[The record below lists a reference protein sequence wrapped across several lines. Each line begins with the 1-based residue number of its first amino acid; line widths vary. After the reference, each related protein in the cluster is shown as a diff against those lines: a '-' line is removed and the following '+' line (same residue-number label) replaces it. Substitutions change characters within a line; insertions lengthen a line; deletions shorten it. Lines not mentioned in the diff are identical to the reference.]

1 MKNLKKTAAIALMA
15 CAVCASAFAAKTK
28 AADTE
33 NPNATTIING
43 QITTFEAGR
52 IWIIQQPNGNRIRA
66 DLGKYGG
73 RLWRLKD
80 MEFTGSFIQDEKGM
94 LFKMSHVKFE
104 DPVIDERRTGFGDGS
119 RQAISKKQDDR
130 DVAFYYPDQVPT
142 DNKTYK
148 EKFFFN
154 GTAVSMG
161 NPHFIVF
168 VKDVDAL
175 DLEDLGPQF
184 EHHKLFPEGVNT
196 EFAQIIDENTVK
208 FRVWERGS
216 GETLACG
223 TGACAVTYACMK
235 LKKAGAMNKPLNV
248 QARGG
253 LLKVT
258 YSSENDHI
266 YLQGPAVEVFTGEI
280 EIPDCEL

>member
-15 CAVCASAFAAKTK
+15 CAVCASAFAAKPK
-28 AADTE
+28 AADNE

-52 IWIIQQPNGNRIRA
+52 IWIIQQPNGSRIRA

-80 MEFTGSFIQDEKGM
+80 MEFTGSFVEDEKGL

-142 DNKTYK
+142 DNKTYITQNVQGVTDLSQYGQVTAQQLAEVANEGKVRLVGRPIKTIIKDK
-148 EKFFFN
+148 EMLFWDRDNQPFRVVMN
-154 GTAVSMG
+154 GA
-161 NPHFIVF
+161 FIPLGQRSYVYGRA
-168 VKDVDAL
+168 VKDDRGVQRVLL
-175 DLEDLGPQF
+175 D
-184 EHHKLFPEGVNT
+184 
-196 EFAQIIDENTVK
+196 
-208 FRVWERGS
+208 
-216 GETLACG
+216 
-223 TGACAVTYACMK
+223 M
-235 LKKAGAMNKPLNV
+235 
-248 QARGG
+248 
-253 LLKVT
+253 
-258 YSSENDHI
+258 
-266 YLQGPAVEVFTGEI
+266 VESI
-280 EIPDCEL
+280 E